1 MVPIGSTDM
10 LAIVHHTV
18 NDRAART
25 GAVPVFSSSGYRR
38 SNRSMTTIDQL
49 GPFLDRLSAIPAPPD
64 SVNPW
69 SSETVY
75 GQIRLQNLRR
85 YFAQLLERGV
95 DTLMLGEAPGYL
107 GCRRSGVG
115 FTSEP
120 QLIGGI
126 SSMGMLGAER
136 GYQLS
141 GEFPDLRKEQS
152 ATIVWGELVRLDFVP
167 LVWAAF
173 PFHPHK
179 PDLPNS
185 NRTPKRFEIDFG
197 RPIFLELIEAFQ
209 IERVFAVG
217 NIAHASLAAAGIDA
231 PKIRHPAQ
239 GGKNDFVA
247 GMEWVVTHPDA
258 LGRRDRDARVTNA
271 PKVE

>member
-1 MVPIGSTDM
+1 MP
-10 LAIVHHTV
+10 
-18 NDRAART
+18 
-25 GAVPVFSSSGYRR
+25 AVS
-38 SNRSMTTIDQL
+38 DL
-49 GPFLDRLSAIPAPPD
+49 DPFLDRLAAIPAPPH

-69 SSETVY
+69 SNESVY
-75 GQIRLQNLRR
+75 GQIRLRNLRL

-107 GCRRSGVG
+107 GCRRTGIG

-120 QLIGGI
+120 QLVSGI
-126 SSMGMLGAER
+126 PGMGMFGVER
-136 GYQLS
+136 GYALS
-141 GEFPDLRKEQS
+141 GEFPDLRREQS
-152 ATIVWGELVRLDFVP
+152 ATIVWGELARLDFVP

-179 PDLPNS
+179 PDVPNS
-185 NRTPKRFEIDFG
+185 NRTPKRFEIELG
-197 RPIFLELIEAFQ
+197 RPIFLELIDAFQ

-217 NIAHASLAAAGIDA
+217 NFAHASLAAVSIEA

-247 GMEWVVTHPDA
+247 GLEWVIAHPDA
-258 LGRRDRDARVTNA
+258 LGRAERRSRT
-271 PKVE
+271 

>member
-1 MVPIGSTDM
+1 M
-10 LAIVHHTV
+10 
-18 NDRAART
+18 NQ
-25 GAVPVFSSSGYRR
+25 
-38 SNRSMTTIDQL
+38 SMATIDQL
-49 GPFLDRLSAIPAPPD
+49 EPFLDRLAAIPAPPD

-69 SSETVY
+69 SSEKIY

-107 GCRRSGVG
+107 GCRRTGVG

-126 SSMGMLGAER
+126 PEQGMFGAER

-152 ATIVWGELVRLDFVP
+152 ATIVWGELTRLDFVP

-179 PDLPNS
+179 PGLPTS

-197 RPIFLELIEAFQ
+197 RPILLELIAAFQ

-217 NIAHASLAAAGIDA
+217 NIAHASLAVAGIDA

-247 GMEWVVTHPDA
+247 GMEWVVSHPDE
-258 LGRRDRDARVTNA
+258 LGRIDRDARATNA
-271 PKVE
+271 PKEE